1 MQVAAI
7 IPAAGQGTRLGGQT
21 KKQFRLLAGKPL
33 LVRTLEQVLGAREV
47 RWLVVAVPESHLDAS
62 HEMLQAVVPA
72 GVEWVVTIGGTTRQQ
87 SVAAGLLEVPPEA
100 PVVTVHD
107 AARPSID
114 PLWITQ
120 TADLCREFDGAIVA
134 VPAVDTLKEV
144 KLTAGRSNKQGG
156 IIGRTI
162 SREIIWQ
169 AQTPQ
174 TFRTDVLRRALQH
187 AEEAGLEGT
196 DESSLVEAIGGR
208 VAIVRGSAQNIKVTS
223 RDDWEYLEWKLSQPG
238 GFQGMPLRETPS
250 DG

>member
-1 MQVAAI
+1 MRIAAI

-33 LVRTLEQVLGAREV
+33 LVRCLEQVLRAPEV
-47 RWLVVAVPESHLDAS
+47 RWLVVAVPESHLDES
-62 HEMLQAVVPA
+62 QELLETIMPA
-72 GVEWVVTIGGTTRQQ
+72 GIELIITVGGTTRQQ

-100 PVVTVHD
+100 TVVTVHD

-144 KLTAGRSNKQGG
+144 KLTAGQSNRQSG

-162 SREIIWQ
+162 SREIVWQ

-187 AEEAGLEGT
+187 AQEAGFEGT
-196 DESSLVEAIGGR
+196 DESSLVEAMGGK
-208 VAIVRGSAQNIKVTS
+208 VAIVRGSAQNIKITS

-238 GFQGMPLRETPS
+238 GFQGVPLRETTS

>member
-1 MQVAAI
+1 MQIAAI

-33 LVRTLEQVLGAREV
+33 LVRTLEQVLGAREIH
-47 RWLVVAVPESHLDAS
+47 WLVVAVPESHLDTS
-62 HEMLQAVVPA
+62 HEMLQEVVPA

-100 PVVTVHD
+100 TVVTVHD

-114 PLWITQ
+114 PRWITQ
-120 TADLCREFDGAIVA
+120 TADLCRKFDGAIVA

-144 KLTAGRSNKQGG
+144 KLTAGRSNKHGG
-156 IIGRTI
+156 IIRKTI

-196 DESSLVEAIGGR
+196 DESSLVEAIGGK

-238 GFQGMPLRETPS
+238 GFKGMPLRETPL
-250 DG
+250 GG